1 MAKKSNY
8 LVHGE
13 YLRFLLKRNQRFV
26 ILMSIAMLVL
36 FPILYVTTLNLSE
49 YQNVDFLRV
58 LGQVFNLILLIVS
71 AFLLPIILFDYL
83 NHKKDLDVYHA
94 LPIKQNH
101 LLMIHA
107 LASLILMW
115 IPFTISWWIGNALSL
130 SINFS
135 VYDVLI
141 SYLSSLSVSFMII
154 SLVTFA
160 LMHVGTALDG
170 LLYAALL
177 NILPLLVYLSYN
189 LFRSIIFLGFNNDF
203 SLRVIGIMFPIWSLF
218 ENVYG
223 VETSYFQNAL
233 VSAAYWLGLG
243 SVLYFVSQKA
253 YQVRQHEKAESA
265 FTNTY
270 FYPVVSFVFMVIVI
284 FILYGAFYSST
295 SSGYLNYYNP
305 LNFVFPFFFAGV
317 IYVVMDTISQRN
329 FKNLFKAML
338 RYVVI
343 AVIGF
348 SLLLTGLLTKG
359 FGYVTYVPEIDQ
371 IESITLDLD
380 DYIGLVIPYN
390 YSFEQYFDTINEVV
404 VTDASGIETLV
415 NFHQSIL
422 KEYAWVDYASSSYYG
437 DVSLIEKIESS
448 KDYVPSYTAYPFEFS
463 DNLNMN
469 SMRISMVYTL
479 KDGKTIA
486 RSYNVPY
493 AWTYE
498 LYDLYESESIIS
510 YTARSLDR
518 LDTYP
523 SLKQASL
530 RVFGNDTLTLIDD
543 LDLDKLKEVYL
554 KDVALFS
561 VEDFRDINGPLIA
574 TLNLITENKKGEW
587 FESEI
592 SLSSTTP
599 NTLAYLESLI
609 PFPEVGESY
618 QEAYLIL
625 KEDDDSLLFHRASN
639 QTQYIDYG
647 ESSVN
652 RYSYVELT
660 PELLKA
666 IYPYTAYTGFSKEAL
681 MAVRVLHNT
690 DNNITLDDYY
700 YYGNYL
706 IKAEYEDEVLN
717 LIKDL
722 DVQINTDIYNI
733 MPK

>member
-1 MAKKSNY
+1 
-8 LVHGE
+8 
-13 YLRFLLKRNQRFV
+13 
-26 ILMSIAMLVL
+26 
-36 FPILYVTTLNLSE
+36 
-49 YQNVDFLRV
+49 
-58 LGQVFNLILLIVS
+58 
-71 AFLLPIILFDYL
+71 
-83 NHKKDLDVYHA
+83 
-94 LPIKQNH
+94 
-101 LLMIHA
+101 
-107 LASLILMW
+107 
-115 IPFTISWWIGNALSL
+115 
-130 SINFS
+130 
-135 VYDVLI
+135 
-141 SYLSSLSVSFMII
+141 
-154 SLVTFA
+154 
-160 LMHVGTALDG
+160 
-170 LLYAALL
+170 
-177 NILPLLVYLSYN
+177 
-189 LFRSIIFLGFNNDF
+189 
-203 SLRVIGIMFPIWSLF
+203 
-218 ENVYG
+218 
-223 VETSYFQNAL
+223 
-233 VSAAYWLGLG
+233 
-243 SVLYFVSQKA
+243 
-253 YQVRQHEKAESA
+253 
-265 FTNTY
+265 
-270 FYPVVSFVFMVIVI
+270 
-284 FILYGAFYSST
+284 
-295 SSGYLNYYNP
+295 
-305 LNFVFPFFFAGV
+305 
-317 IYVVMDTISQRN
+317 
-329 FKNLFKAML
+329 
-338 RYVVI
+338 
-343 AVIGF
+343 
-348 SLLLTGLLTKG
+348 
-359 FGYVTYVPEIDQ
+359 
-371 IESITLDLD
+371 
-380 DYIGLVIPYN
+380 
-390 YSFEQYFDTINEVV
+390 
-404 VTDASGIETLV
+404 
-415 NFHQSIL
+415 
-422 KEYAWVDYASSSYYG
+422 
-437 DVSLIEKIESS
+437 
-448 KDYVPSYTAYPFEFS
+448 
-463 DNLNMN
+463 
-469 SMRISMVYTL
+469 MVYTL

-498 LYDLYESESIIS
+498 LYDLYESESIIN
-510 YTARSLDR
+510 YMARSLNR

-647 ESSVN
+647 ESSEN

-733 MPK
+733 MQ